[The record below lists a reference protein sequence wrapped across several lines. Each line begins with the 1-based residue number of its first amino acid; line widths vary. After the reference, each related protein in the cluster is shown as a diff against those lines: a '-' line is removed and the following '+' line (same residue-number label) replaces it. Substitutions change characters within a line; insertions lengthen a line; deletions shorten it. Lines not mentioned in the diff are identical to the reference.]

1 MRMFPSMHFPHIV
14 RFRIKN
20 QSGSRALSWAML
32 VCHRM
37 KSKPVPNGSWMHG
50 SAYRKL
56 LLKKKTGTEILHP
69 FFLCYAR
76 TIGFLASTA
85 AAAIV
90 AATAVAATAAAEQNN
105 QQNDNPAAS
114 TISIKTHNTQS
125 PSCQIYLKQTVF
137 CLFHTTLYATAEIV

>member
-1 MRMFPSMHFPHIV
+1 
-14 RFRIKN
+14 
-20 QSGSRALSWAML
+20 ML
-32 VCHRM
+32 IRN
-37 KSKPVPNGSWMHG
+37 S
-50 SAYRKL
+50 YIRQ
-56 LLKKKTGTEILHP
+56 KTGTEILHP

-90 AATAVAATAAAEQNN
+90 AATAAAVAAAAEQNN

-125 PSCQIYLKQTVF
+125 PSCQIYLKQTAF

>member
-1 MRMFPSMHFPHIV
+1 MAALIGNSYLRKKRVQKFCTRFSYAMRE
-14 RFRIKN
+14 
-20 QSGSRALSWAML
+20 LSD
-32 VCHRM
+32 
-37 KSKPVPNGSWMHG
+37 
-50 SAYRKL
+50 
-56 LLKKKTGTEILHP
+56 
-69 FFLCYAR
+69 
-76 TIGFLASTA
+76 FLASTA

>member
-1 MRMFPSMHFPHIV
+1 
-14 RFRIKN
+14 
-20 QSGSRALSWAML
+20 
-32 VCHRM
+32 
-37 KSKPVPNGSWMHG
+37 MHG

-85 AAAIV
+85 AAAI
-90 AATAVAATAAAEQNN
+90 VAATAAAEQNN